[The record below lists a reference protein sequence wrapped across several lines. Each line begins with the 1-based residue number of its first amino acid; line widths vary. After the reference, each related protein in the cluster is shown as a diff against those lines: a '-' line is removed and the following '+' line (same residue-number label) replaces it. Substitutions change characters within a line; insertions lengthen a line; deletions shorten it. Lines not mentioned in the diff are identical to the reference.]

1 MTGCDLSAKGKCVA
15 RSMLLKD
22 KSYKSV
28 YTRIFSVF
36 LKEEMEKAAHV
47 VTEVNPMFDFE
58 FSALAATQLPVNWLG
73 EFGVRSR

>member
-1 MTGCDLSAKGKCVA
+1 MTGCDLSAKGTCVA

-36 LKEEMEKAAHV
+36 LKVEMEKAAHV
-47 VTEVNPMFDFE
+47 VTEVNPMSDF
-58 FSALAATQLPVNWLG
+58 
-73 EFGVRSR
+73 